1 MEPQQQQA
9 LALLVSGKSVDEIS
23 GELDIHRTT
32 LWRWRKQ
39 PDFIAGW
46 NQMIKQ
52 SKEKQIQL
60 LLDLQQQAF
69 NVLRECLSSQ
79 NELLRFRAAI
89 AIVEKVEVMPDGSLY
104 ADEIHHKQQQ
114 DEKSRQLTDLKGALR

>member
-46 NQMIKQ
+46 NQMR
-52 SKEKQIQL
+52 SAPPGPL
-60 LLDLQQQAF
+60 F
-69 NVLRECLSSQ
+69 YGSQ
-79 NELLRFRAAI
+79 NPVRLSPWIL
-89 AIVEKVEVMPDGSLY
+89 P
-104 ADEIHHKQQQ
+104 HC
-114 DEKSRQLTDLKGALR
+114 

>member
-23 GELDIHRTT
+23 EELDIHRTI

-69 NVLRECLSSQ
+69 NVLRE
-79 NELLRFRAAI
+79 
-89 AIVEKVEVMPDGSLY
+89 
-104 ADEIHHKQQQ
+104 
-114 DEKSRQLTDLKGALR
+114 